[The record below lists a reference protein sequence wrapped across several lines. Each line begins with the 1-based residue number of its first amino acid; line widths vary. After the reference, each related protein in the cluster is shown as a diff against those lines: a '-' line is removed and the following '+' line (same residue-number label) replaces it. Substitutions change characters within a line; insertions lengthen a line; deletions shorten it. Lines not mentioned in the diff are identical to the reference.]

1 MKNNK
6 FFLILFLI
14 IIFSIGIIILI
25 GSKASNKITKY
36 VRVNLEKEIYDYVFN
51 TFSRKIMK
59 NEDLKNTLEIN
70 YNREGEIIS
79 IDYDFAKCYNLL
91 GKSIKILHDNA
102 NRINIKKDNYDQDK
116 NVLFV
121 YLGNLSDNYYLQ
133 QLGPR
138 IPIKVNILNNI
149 KMSFS
154 TKVSAYGINTI
165 LLELY
170 LNVITETSFIGPIK
184 MEQFNNKYKLIV
196 ASTVLNGKI
205 PQYYGG
211 TIEKSSAIISS

>member
-1 MKNNK
+1 MKNSK
-6 FFLILFLI
+6 LFLILFLI
-14 IIFSIGIIILI
+14 IIFSIGIITLI
-25 GSKASNKITKY
+25 GNKASNKITKY
-36 VRVNLEKEIYDYVFN
+36 VRVNLEKEIYNYIFN
-51 TFSRKIMK
+51 TFSRKIMN
-59 NEDLKNTLEIN
+59 NEDLKNTLVIN

-79 IDYDFAKCYNLL
+79 IDYDFAKCYNML

-102 NRINIKKDNYDQDK
+102 DKINIKKDNYDQNK
-116 NVLFV
+116 NILFV

-133 QLGPR
+133 ELGPR

-170 LNVITETSFIGPIK
+170 LNIITETSFVGPIK
-184 MEQFNNKYKLIV
+184 MEQFNNSYKLIV
-196 ASTVLNGKI
+196 SSTVLNGKI